1 MKKLFIQFYLLL
13 FVCFL
18 VMTLLVGLVYKFT
31 AERAGKQSLDDL
43 MNSSLYLMRSEL
55 REIPPR
61 DWGKTL
67 KKMDLNLSFDLRVE
81 PLSKY
86 QLDANSMH
94 RLREGEIVAL
104 DDQYT
109 FIQRIPRSHY
119 VLAVGPVPY
128 LYFLHQM
135 RLLDIVLI
143 AFIAVSLAFPVF
155 IWMRPHWQDMLKL
168 EAAAQRFGD
177 GHLSERLH
185 FEDGSS
191 FDRLGVAFNQMADN
205 INALIASKKQLIDGI
220 AHELRTPLVRLR
232 YRLEMSE
239 NLSETQLQAFN
250 RDIGQLEA
258 LIEELLTYARLDR
271 PQNELH
277 LSKPDLPLWLSAHMA
292 EAQDVNP
299 SKTIKIKNL
308 TPGNY
313 AALDMRL
320 MARVVDN
327 LLNNALRYCRST
339 VETSLWLTG
348 NQATLMVEDDGPGIA
363 PADREHIFE
372 PFVRLD
378 PSRDRATGGCGLGL
392 AIVHSIAQAM
402 GGTVSCDESELGGAR
417 FTFSWPLWHNIEFYD
432 KHHIA

>member
-1 MKKLFIQFYLLL
+1 MKKLFVQFYLLL

-31 AERAGKQSLDDL
+31 AERAGRQSLDDL
-43 MNSSLYLMRSEL
+43 MKSSLYLMRSEL

-61 DWGKTL
+61 EWGKTL
-67 KKMDLNLSFDLRVE
+67 KEMDLNLSFDLRVE
-81 PLSKY
+81 PLNHYK
-86 QLDANSMH
+86 LDAATTL
-94 RLREGEIVAL
+94 RLREGDIVAL

-135 RLLDIVLI
+135 RLLDIALMALI
-143 AFIAVSLAFPVF
+143 AFSLAFPVF
-155 IWMRPHWQDMLKL
+155 IWMRPHWQEMLRL
-168 EAAAQRFGD
+168 ESAAQRFGE
-177 GHLSERLH
+177 GHLTERLH
-185 FEDGSS
+185 FDNGSS
-191 FDRLGVAFNQMADN
+191 FERLGVAFNQMADN

-239 NLSETQLQAFN
+239 NLTPPESQALN

-271 PQNELH
+271 PQNELM
-277 LSKPDLPLWLSAHMA
+277 LTEPDLPAWLFAHL
-292 EAQDVNP
+292 QDVQSVNP
-299 SKTIKIKNL
+299 ERAVNL
-308 TPGNY
+308 LTCVIGDY
-313 AALDMRL
+313 GALDMRL
-320 MARVVDN
+320 MSRVLDN
-327 LLNNALRYCRST
+327 LLNNALRYSRTT
-339 VETSLWLTG
+339 VQVSLLLDG
-348 NQATLMVEDDGPGIA
+348 SQATLIVEDDGSGIE
-363 PADREHIFE
+363 ADARERVFE

-392 AIVHSIAQAM
+392 AIVHSIALAM
-402 GGTVSCDESELGGAR
+402 GGSVVCDESELGGAK
-417 FTFSWPLWHNIEFYD
+417 FSFHWPVWHAMPD
-432 KHHIA
+432 MTAA

>member
-1 MKKLFIQFYLLL
+1 MKKLFVQFYLLL

-31 AERAGKQSLDDL
+31 AERAGRQSLDDL
-43 MNSSLYLMRSEL
+43 MKSSLYLMRSEL

-61 DWGKTL
+61 EWGKTL
-67 KKMDLNLSFDLRVE
+67 KEMDLNLSFDLRVE
-81 PLSKY
+81 PLNHYK
-86 QLDANSMH
+86 LDAATTQ
-94 RLREGEIVAL
+94 RLREGDIVAL

-135 RLLDIVLI
+135 RLLDIALMALI
-143 AFIAVSLAFPVF
+143 AFSLAFPVF
-155 IWMRPHWQDMLKL
+155 IWMRPHWQEMLRL
-168 EAAAQRFGD
+168 ESAAQRFGE
-177 GHLSERLH
+177 GHLTERLH
-185 FEDGSS
+185 FDNGSS
-191 FDRLGVAFNQMADN
+191 FERLGVAFNQMADN

-239 NLSETQLQAFN
+239 NLTPPESQALN

-271 PQNELH
+271 PQNELM
-277 LSKPDLPLWLSAHMA
+277 LTEPDLPAWLLALL
-292 EAQDVNP
+292 QDVQSVTP
-299 SKTIKIKNL
+299 ERAVNL
-308 TPGNY
+308 VTCVIGDY
-313 AALDMRL
+313 GALDMRL
-320 MARVVDN
+320 MSRVLDN
-327 LLNNALRYCRST
+327 LLNNALRYSRTT
-339 VETSLWLTG
+339 VQVSLLLDG
-348 NQATLMVEDDGPGIA
+348 SQATLIVEDDGPGIE
-363 PADREHIFE
+363 ADARERVFE

-392 AIVHSIAQAM
+392 AIVHSIALAM
-402 GGTVSCDESELGGAR
+402 GGSVVCDESELGGAK
-417 FTFSWPLWHNIEFYD
+417 FSFHWPVWHAMPNVT
-432 KHHIA
+432 AA

>member
-1 MKKLFIQFYLLL
+1 MKKLFVQFYLLL

-31 AERAGKQSLDDL
+31 AERAGRQSLDDL
-43 MNSSLYLMRSEL
+43 MKSSLYLMRSEL

-61 DWGKTL
+61 DWSKTL
-67 KKMDLNLSFDLRVE
+67 KEMDLNLSFDLRVE
-81 PLSKY
+81 PLS
-86 QLDANSMH
+86 QFRLDAQSMQ
-94 RLREGEIVAL
+94 RLREGDIIAL

-135 RLLDIVLI
+135 RLLDIALI
-143 AFIAVSLAFPVF
+143 AFIAISLALPVF
-155 IWMRPHWQDMLKL
+155 IWMRPHWQEMLRL
-168 EAAAQRFGD
+168 ESAAQRFGK

-185 FEDGSS
+185 FDSGSS
-191 FDRLGVAFNQMADN
+191 FERLGVAFNQMADN

-239 NLSETQLQAFN
+239 NLSEQESLALN

-277 LSKPDLPLWLSAHMA
+277 LSEPDLPAWLTAHIDDV
-292 EAQDVNP
+292 QSVNP
-299 SKTIKIKNL
+299 QRELHITQLIS
-308 TPGNY
+308 GDY
-313 AALDMRL
+313 GALDMRL
-320 MARVVDN
+320 MERVLDN
-327 LLNNALRYCRST
+327 LLNNALRYCR
-339 VETSLWLTG
+339 TSVQIQLLLNG
-348 NQATLMVEDDGPGIA
+348 NHATLIVDNDGPGIA
-363 PADREHIFE
+363 PEARESVFE

-402 GGTVSCDESELGGAR
+402 GGTVECGESELGGAR
-417 FTFSWPLWHNIEFYD
+417 FRFSWPVWHSLPELPS
-432 KHHIA
+432 A